1 MEIETV
7 PKNNLSVAVV
17 TAGEPVIT
25 DPQSALD
32 LAMSVKYETGSTNIA
47 INKEAITDYFLY

>member
-1 MEIETV
+1 MNIET
-7 PKNNLSVAVV
+7 KNNLSVAVV

-32 LAMSVKYETGSTNIA
+32 LAMSV
-47 INKEAITDYFLY
+47 